1 MKIEAKLLS
10 HKAAYAVTILD
21 ASLGAHSIMV
31 KFISHSDI
39 CVRLS
44 VRISVRICDMVSVR
58 IRYDRGENLT

>member
-44 VRISVRICDMVSVR
+44 DMICDMLSVRISDMICDKIGVKV
-58 IRYDRGENLT
+58 

>member
-1 MKIEAKLLS
+1 MKIEAKLRS

-44 VRISVRICDMVSVR
+44 VRLCVRLCDTICDMIGVKV
-58 IRYDRGENLT
+58 